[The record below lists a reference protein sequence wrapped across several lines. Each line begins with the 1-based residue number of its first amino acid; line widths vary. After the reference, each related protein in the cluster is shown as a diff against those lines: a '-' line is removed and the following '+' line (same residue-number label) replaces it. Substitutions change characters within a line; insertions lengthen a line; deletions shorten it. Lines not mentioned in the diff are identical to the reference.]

1 MRGFDDL
8 AGRLGYRFKDRTPLE
23 DALVHRSYAAEHPA
37 RSDNE
42 RLEFLGDAVLQLVVT
57 DYLFENFPSLPEGQ
71 LAKVRA
77 ACVNRE
83 ELAAIAR
90 RLELGEHILLGRGE
104 VSSGGRQKDSI
115 LADAMEAVL
124 AAVYLDSDLE
134 TVRRIVLDLW
144 EPLIVERAADPG
156 RRDYKTRL
164 QEALAE
170 RGLRPRYRMAERGP
184 DHAKEFEAV
193 LEVDGDELGV
203 GRGRSKK
210 EAEQSAAREAL
221 KALG

>member
-1 MRGFDDL
+1 MTGYDAL
-8 AGRLGYRFKDRTPLE
+8 SERLGYRFHDTTPFE
-23 DALVHRSYAAEHPA
+23 DSMVHRSYAAEHPS

-57 DYLFENFPSLPEGQ
+57 DYLFDNYPDLPEGQ

-77 ACVNRE
+77 ACVNRD
-83 ELAAIAR
+83 ELAVIAR
-90 RLELGEHILLGRGE
+90 RLELGEHLHLGRGE
-104 VSSGGRQKDSI
+104 AASGGHEKDSI
-115 LADAMEAVL
+115 LADAMEALL

-134 TVRRIVLDLW
+134 TVRRIILDFW
-144 EPLIVERAADPG
+144 EPLMVERATDPG

-164 QEALAE
+164 QETLAE
-170 RGLRPRYRMAERGP
+170 QGLRPRYRVTEFGP

-193 LEVDGDELGV
+193 LEVDGNALGA
-203 GRGRSKK
+203 GQGRSKK

-221 KALG
+221 KTFL